1 MGLFSR
7 RRVGTPTEPWRAP
20 SLGACACEAHV
31 ESMLEVAIPYAASTG
46 RPGEVRVG
54 ELIGA
59 GAPAVRLAL
68 PHESEVTLPHSGQV
82 TGPYHWVV
90 ETAEQLSL
98 LYDDDAPVLLDD
110 CLSVQPGV
118 ERVALV
124 ERGLAVGAPGLCASG
139 VQAAVV
145 TALGNPRV
153 RRDEGDGTA
162 PA

>member
-1 MGLFSR
+1 MGLFTKRSAAA
-7 RRVGTPTEPWRAP
+7 PSEPWCAP
-20 SLGACACEAHV
+20 SLGACSCERHV
-31 ESMLEVAIPYAASTG
+31 EQLLEVTLPYAADTG
-46 RPGEVRVG
+46 RSG
-54 ELIGA
+54 ELTVRDLVATGS
-59 GAPAVRLAL
+59 PAVRLAL
-68 PHESEVTLPHSGQV
+68 PHETEVALPHSGQV

-90 ETAEQLSL
+90 ATVDPLSL

-118 ERVALV
+118 DRVVLLA
-124 ERGLAVGAPGLCASG
+124 GALAVGAPGLCPSG

-153 RRDEGDGTA
+153 RRD